1 MDDSYLN
8 VEFHNDRSVLLKSS
22 EKFNEKYLK
31 QSLSFYD
38 SIKQHQISHQI
49 PNTTYSINNEYANL
63 GWSLAS
69 DDLNNDNIDDL
80 IISAP
85 VFSTKNFYQN
95 GAVFLVLSKNKS
107 VGHIGNLDVENT
119 ADKIIFPPKN
129 IINSRFG
136 HSVVVLDLNQDGF
149 NDLIVGAPS
158 YNLRNISY
166 EVIFFI
172 FYFIA

>member
-1 MDDSYLN
+1 MTFFDSMLT
-8 VEFHNDRSVLLKSS
+8 
-22 EKFNEKYLK
+22 K
-31 QSLSFYD
+31 Q
-38 SIKQHQISHQI
+38 QHLAHHQQI

-69 DDLNNDNIDDL
+69 ADLNNDQSDDL

-95 GAVFLVLSKNKS
+95 GAVFVVLSQQNKS
-107 VGHIGNLDVENT
+107 TASHIGHLDLENT

-129 IINSRFG
+129 VFNSRFG

-149 NDLIVGAPS
+149 NDLVVGAPS

-166 EVIFFI
+166 EVIHI
-172 FYFIA
+172 YIYYFCIVYLY